1 MADSAGEQRVYEL
14 ETTVS
19 QLRAA
24 DAQTQRTVERL
35 ERDHQRANDE
45 LATLHKTHE
54 RLETRFFEAEAEL
67 AAAATRAERMQRSHA
82 ALEASAE
89 ARAAALE
96 REREEWQR
104 TEAELRT
111 ELAAARR
118 RAMVGRRQTVSSA
131 NGPPTHSRT
140 KSMYARDA
148 AMPTP
153 VLSPLASA
161 QALNADADAQESA
174 QQSQIRQLTRRLRE
188 AETRAHDAA
197 AQAHRMHE
205 EATQMLSDLDAS
217 QWRTSKL
224 EHAVTQLSEL
234 NESLREDNEAY
245 QMLLQMSTI
254 KGGISFADARPSIDS
269 RASSGKWA
277 ASPTIREEAA
287 VPDLAAELGRADGF
301 GLADELGRADG
312 LGLANEQGDADP
324 GSGGSLQARMS
335 ELEEQNTQLK
345 EELRKT
351 KYERRHLGEENK
363 ALSVYVNKILGRIL
377 TSSGGLEAVLSH
389 DFDPAKKASAA
400 ATPTPARPKH
410 VRHSSVYLVRKQPP
424 REQPPP
430 PSLALFAEPGSGDGI
445 TSVFVPPSPATMRTA
460 KTLPDAPDSPIS
472 RRVRSA
478 TIAGGALSRPAA
490 SEDSS
495 GAATVGAASGT
506 WWKRMS
512 MRFGSSAPGDEPE

>member
-19 QLRAA
+19 QLRAT

-45 LATLHKTHE
+45 LVTLHKTHE

-131 NGPPTHSRT
+131 NSPPTHSRT

-148 AMPTP
+148 PMGT
-153 VLSPLASA
+153 SA
-161 QALNADADAQESA
+161 QALNADVDAQESA
-174 QQSQIRQLTRRLRE
+174 QQTQIRKLTRRLRE
-188 AETRAHDAA
+188 SETRAHDAA

-224 EHAVTQLSEL
+224 EHTVTQLSEL

-254 KGGISFADARPSIDS
+254 KGGISFTDARPSIDS

-287 VPDLAAELGRADGF
+287 VPDLAAELG
-301 GLADELGRADG
+301 LADELGRADG
-312 LGLANEQGDADP
+312 LGLANEQGDAEP
-324 GSGGSLQARMS
+324 GSAGSLQARMS

-424 REQPPP
+424 RELPPP

-460 KTLPDAPDSPIS
+460 KPLPDAPDSPIS

-490 SEDSS
+490 SEDCS

-512 MRFGSSAPGDEPE
+512 MRFGSGASGDEPE